1 MINPISKLTDRV
13 RDKTTLEDVA
23 KKIEDARQT
32 GATVFDYEGQSYDIS
47 DPAAVEKV
55 LNEIGH
61 KISSPNTDLSSY
73 GEAED
78 AETESEGSE
87 IHVVD
92 IDLND
97 EELSENSPKVEQ
109 LISDISWDG
118 ELNWENHKRTPF
130 PHQDIGVR
138 WILGVEQ
145 KSLSDSKVSGALLA
159 DDMGLGK
166 TFMALSAIEHIY
178 QRQQI
183 SGETKKPALIV
194 APLSLLENWKD
205 EVDKTFK
212 HSPFKD
218 VVILQSSAEL
228 NEYRMGA

>member
-1 MINPISKLTDRV
+1 VISNRVIPQQQVKAFLENPTAYIDASLVDLDLGFSIRVHGATVFKHAYFGETDESGIDWFGASPTSDLINPISKLTDRV

-118 ELNWENHKRTPF
+118 ELNWEN
-130 PHQDIGVR
+130 
-138 WILGVEQ
+138 
-145 KSLSDSKVSGALLA
+145 
-159 DDMGLGK
+159 
-166 TFMALSAIEHIY
+166 
-178 QRQQI
+178 
-183 SGETKKPALIV
+183 
-194 APLSLLENWKD
+194 
-205 EVDKTFK
+205 
-212 HSPFKD
+212 
-218 VVILQSSAEL
+218 
-228 NEYRMGA
+228 

>member
-1 MINPISKLTDRV
+1 
-13 RDKTTLEDVA
+13 
-23 KKIEDARQT
+23 
-32 GATVFDYEGQSYDIS
+32 
-47 DPAAVEKV
+47 
-55 LNEIGH
+55 
-61 KISSPNTDLSSY
+61 
-73 GEAED
+73 
-78 AETESEGSE
+78 
-87 IHVVD
+87 
-92 IDLND
+92 
-97 EELSENSPKVEQ
+97 
-109 LISDISWDG
+109 
-118 ELNWENHKRTPF
+118 NWENHKRTPF

-212 HSPFKD
+212 
-218 VVILQSSAEL
+218 
-228 NEYRMGA
+228 

>member
-1 MINPISKLTDRV
+1 
-13 RDKTTLEDVA
+13 
-23 KKIEDARQT
+23 
-32 GATVFDYEGQSYDIS
+32 
-47 DPAAVEKV
+47 
-55 LNEIGH
+55 
-61 KISSPNTDLSSY
+61 
-73 GEAED
+73 
-78 AETESEGSE
+78 
-87 IHVVD
+87 
-92 IDLND
+92 
-97 EELSENSPKVEQ
+97 
-109 LISDISWDG
+109 
-118 ELNWENHKRTPF
+118 
-130 PHQDIGVR
+130 
-138 WILGVEQ
+138 
-145 KSLSDSKVSGALLA
+145 
-159 DDMGLGK
+159 MGLGK